1 LFARGQLLTLAV
13 QKLKNR
19 NATKNDIFQFDLQV
33 ESACAL
39 SDLNGLG
46 RITSSIAIER
56 LRVFTQPRPKA
67 DQQQEPVS
75 LMWHG
80 CFRGCRGIALAAI
93 SAVGGLAGPQI
104 AAFDTCL
111 KNLAQQES
119 LDTDASAISPE
130 TGLPY

>member
-46 RITSSIAIER
+46 RITSSIAIE
-56 LRVFTQPRPKA
+56 LLCVFTQPRPTA
-67 DQQQEPVS
+67 VALGQQ
-75 LMWHG
+75 LK
-80 CFRGCRGIALAAI
+80 LANWVAKRTFTAPI
-93 SAVGGLAGPQI
+93 R
-104 AAFDTCL
+104 
-111 KNLAQQES
+111 
-119 LDTDASAISPE
+119 
-130 TGLPY
+130 